1 MKKWINPFEK
11 YSESLLI
18 SFGLA
23 FYVIGSLMA
32 YFFHTRFDNFL
43 HMVAVETIEIHQP
56 FIDNLIILVCLFIV
70 FFVFGKLVYQKTR
83 AVDILALVLIGNAP
97 FYLMSLSNINDLS
110 LKSTDAILTAM
121 ESGATTDISGFA
133 LAYLSII
140 GIVSIV
146 LLIWIIALFY
156 NGFKTAANA
165 KGAKAVL
172 LFIIAIILSITITYF
187 IPNTY

>member
-11 YSESLLI
+11 YSESRLI

-43 HMVAVETIEIHQP
+43 HMVAVETIETHQP

-156 NGFKTAANA
+156 NGFKTAANV

>member
-11 YSESLLI
+11 YSESRLI

-43 HMVAVETIEIHQP
+43 HMVAVETIQIHQP
-56 FIDNLIILVCLFIV
+56 FIDNLIILVVLFIV
-70 FFVFGKLVYQKTR
+70 FFVFGKLVYPKTR
-83 AVDILALVLIGNAP
+83 AIDVLALVLIGNAP

-121 ESGATTDISGFA
+121 ESGAATDISGVA
-133 LAYLSII
+133 LAYLSIV
-140 GIVSIV
+140 GIVSIAV
-146 LLIWIIALFY
+146 LIWIIALFY

>member
-11 YSESLLI
+11 YSESRLI

-43 HMVAVETIEIHQP
+43 HMVAVETIQIHQP

-70 FFVFGKLVYQKTR
+70 FFVFGKLLYQKTR

-133 LAYLSII
+133 LAYLSIV
-140 GIVSIV
+140 GIVSIAV
-146 LLIWIIALFY
+146 LIWIIALFY

>member
-11 YSESLLI
+11 YSESRLI

-56 FIDNLIILVCLFIV
+56 FIDNLIILVVLFIV
-70 FFVFGKLVYQKTR
+70 FFIFGKLVYQKTR
-83 AVDILALVLIGNAP
+83 AVDILALVLTGNAP

>member
-11 YSESLLI
+11 YSESRLI

-83 AVDILALVLIGNAP
+83 AVDILALVLTGNAP

-121 ESGATTDISGFA
+121 ESGAATDISGFA
-133 LAYLSII
+133 LAYLSIV
-140 GIVSIV
+140 GIVSIAV
-146 LLIWIIALFY
+146 LIWNIALLY